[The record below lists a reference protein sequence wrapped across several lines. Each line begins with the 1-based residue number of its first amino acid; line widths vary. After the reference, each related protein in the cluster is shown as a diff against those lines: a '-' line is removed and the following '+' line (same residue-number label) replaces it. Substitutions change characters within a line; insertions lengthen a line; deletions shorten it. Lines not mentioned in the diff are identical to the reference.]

1 MFTYCKYKYKYVMQ
15 ILFSAEL
22 RSMPGLQFLLYL
34 PQICE
39 VLPSFISSFICS
51 RNIWMLTKCW
61 NLGRGG
67 GDEYNEKYSVI
78 ETVASALRNLP

>member
-1 MFTYCKYKYKYVMQ
+1 
-15 ILFSAEL
+15 
-22 RSMPGLQFLLYL
+22 MPGLQFLLYL
-34 PQICE
+34 PQICK

-51 RNIWMLTKCW
+51 RNIWKLTKCW

-78 ETVASALRNLP
+78 ETVASALRNLPIT